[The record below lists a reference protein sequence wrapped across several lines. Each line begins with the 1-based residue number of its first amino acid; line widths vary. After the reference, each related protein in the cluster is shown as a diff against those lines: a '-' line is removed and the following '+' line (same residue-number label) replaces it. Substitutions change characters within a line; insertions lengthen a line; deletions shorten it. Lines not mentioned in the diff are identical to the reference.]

1 MMTACELFFV
11 GQATTF
17 DSLVL
22 RNNNP
27 FSILY
32 RQACRQWGAMG
43 IGRGEGCEGCK
54 RTFHGPKKSTWK
66 EITRLIKCGL
76 IKKYSSTAF
85 LPLFHL
91 KSGAGDLL
99 IIFTTLYHISTV

>member
-11 GQATTF
+11 RQATSF

-76 IKKYSSTAF
+76 KKNIVR
-85 LPLFHL
+85 LLFFQF
-91 KSGAGDLL
+91 
-99 IIFTTLYHISTV
+99 FT